1 MNLGNQ
7 WRHVAVI
14 ACAVLWSALANGA
27 QGEMGR
33 GIPQFG
39 SYSSATGVQTL
50 VLRLDDATT
59 PFPAGC
65 TSITLAPATMGMDSY
80 KIAVATMLAAK
91 TSGRPVRFFA
101 HAPRDTGCG
110 VDYVEML

>member
-1 MNLGNQ
+1 MNLEIQ
-7 WRHVAVI
+7 WRHVAIIV
-14 ACAVLWSALANGA
+14 CAVLWSARATGA

-39 SYSSATGVQTL
+39 SYGGATGVQTI
-50 VLRLDDATT
+50 VWCLDDAAT

-65 TSITLAPATMGMDSY
+65 PTIGLTAATMGMDSY
-80 KIAVATMLAAK
+80 KIAIATMLAAR
-91 TSGRPVRFFA
+91 TSGRHVRFYA

-110 VDYVEML
+110 VDYVEMQ